1 MNQAYNAANRYAS
14 NIARTR
20 SFQNGLSALGR
31 RAMAMN
37 ADDPRDVARTTA
49 QSQATFA
56 RLRDRGYARSTYTG
70 VRGAGGSGR

>member
-1 MNQAYNAANRYAS
+1 MNQAYNAATRYAG

-20 SFQNGLSALGR
+20 SFQNGLSTLGR

-56 RLRDRGYARSTYTG
+56 RLRNRGYARATYTG
-70 VRGAGGSGR
+70 LRNGMGSAK